1 MGSLPSLRCNWGDD
15 TMSDLSAFGFVLP
28 HWFYWG
34 WLAVM
39 PLLMMAWD
47 KWASGH
53 GVQAMDKNAE
63 ANEKLQQIE
72 AEMSKKID
80 WDYQNGFT
88 RVVDW
93 ISEKSGV
100 FAAFWTVNAVVFYFF
115 EVVMRYIF
123 NMPTIWVHEASFL
136 LFGMQ
141 YLLTGAFAML
151 HGAHVRVD
159 VVYNLLP
166 VRGRVGMDIFTSM
179 FFFMF
184 CIALIIT
191 SWTFF
196 ADAYAMDERTMET
209 WGIQY
214 WPVKAMMLL
223 GAVMITLAGV
233 SKLIKDIALF
243 VKLGREQHA

>member
-1 MGSLPSLRCNWGDD
+1 
-15 TMSDLSAFGFVLP
+15 MSDLSAFGFVMP

-39 PLLMMAWD
+39 PLIMMALDRWYT
-47 KWASGH
+47 KR
-53 GVQAMDKNAE
+53 GVKAVDKNAA

-72 AEMSKKID
+72 DEIQQKID
-80 WDYQNGFT
+80 YSEVSNWFT
-88 RVVDW
+88 EAVDW

-100 FAAFWTVNAVVFYFF
+100 FISFWTVNAVVFYFF
-115 EVVMRYIF
+115 EVVMRYAF
-123 NMPTIWVHEASFL
+123 NQPTIWVHEASFL

-141 YLLTGAFAML
+141 YLLAGAFALL

-159 VVYNLLP
+159 VVYNFLP
-166 VRGRVGMDIFTSM
+166 VRGRVGMDIFTSV

-184 CIALIIT
+184 AIALMIT

-196 ADAYAMDERTMET
+196 QNSYSMDERTVET

-214 WPVKAMMLL
+214 WPVKGVMLL
-223 GAVMITLAGV
+223 GSFLLFMAGL

-243 VKLGREQHA
+243 IKLGQGQRA

>member
-1 MGSLPSLRCNWGDD
+1 
-15 TMSDLSAFGFVLP
+15 MSDLSAFGFVMP

-39 PLLMMAWD
+39 PLIMMALDRWL
-47 KWASGH
+47 SRR
-53 GVQAMDKNAE
+53 GVEAIDKNAE

-72 AEMSKKID
+72 AELKKTV
-80 WDYQNGFT
+80 DYSNAGNWFT
-88 RVVDW
+88 RSVDW

-100 FAAFWTVNAVVFYFF
+100 FISFWTVNAVVFYFF
-115 EVVMRYIF
+115 EVVMRYMF
-123 NMPTIWVHEASFL
+123 NQPTIWVHEASFL

-141 YLLTGAFAML
+141 YLMAGAFALL

-159 VVYNLLP
+159 VVYNFLP
-166 VRGRVGMDIFTSM
+166 PRGRIGMDIFTSM

-184 CIALIIT
+184 AIALMIT

-196 ADAYAMDERTMET
+196 ENSYSMDERTVET

-214 WPVKAMMLL
+214 WPVKAVMLL
-223 GAVMITLAGV
+223 GSTLIFLAGL
-233 SKLIKDIALF
+233 SKLIKDISMF
-243 VKLGREQHA
+243 IQLGREQHA